1 MEPQVDPELTAA
13 IEASR
18 QDMYRQQNRQASQDN
33 FVDLTNDS
41 GDDSD
46 IEEVFPKSKSVVSS
60 ETEDGDEHEQ
70 LQRALAMSMEQD
82 AQSPKHATAPHE
94 VSAAS
99 TGSILGMNRKQMEE
113 ERLARLAKRKTGNS
127 LSESKVDDTTSK
139 RKANDTSSKRKAD
152 DTSSTLPSPVSRKLP
167 RTEPLPA
174 RHSVALANPFQD
186 APQASTAR
194 VRSQVCRQLATN
206 APNVD
211 IQPTSCSVA
220 QWPLGAV
227 KKTHI
232 AGFPRSGN
240 DITIE
245 EVIQR
250 GDLELGVFSSF
261 MWDMPW
267 LCSKFNNLTTR
278 IIFVMQA
285 NDEETREQYRQ
296 DVSHMPN
303 FRLCFPPM
311 EPQVFCMH
319 SKLLL
324 MFHPGY
330 LRIAVPSANLT
341 PTDWGEDRLMENTV
355 FLIDLPKLEV
365 PGAGKTPFYKELVY
379 FLQAEELHRNIIK
392 RLDEFD
398 FSETKR
404 YAFVHAVGGTSTEDN
419 WKRTGVSGLGRAV
432 KALGLET
439 NAPINVDYIASSLGN
454 INIPFLRSI
463 YLACKG
469 DNALLEYELR
479 TANKKKE
486 PRTEVEAINRECLDH
501 FRIYFPSDQT
511 VRAVHSNPKYSIGTI
526 CLNPAWWSGANFP
539 RDKVRDC
546 VSERGVLMHNKIAF
560 VHPSTPI
567 DMPDKKECRGWA
579 YVGSANLS
587 ESAWGRIV
595 KDTKTKQL
603 KISCRNWE
611 CGVIVPI
618 INEKKTGEKDKGP
631 ETHGTA
637 PSASLPVEI
646 FTDTVPVPIKV
657 PAVPLSEHRKPFFFG
672 V

>member
-1 MEPQVDPELTAA
+1 MEPLVDPELAA
-13 IEASR
+13 AVEASR
-18 QDMYRQQNRQASQDN
+18 QDMYRQQNRHPSSQASQASQDN

-46 IEEVFPKSKSVVSS
+46 IEEVFPKSKSVVNS
-60 ETEDGDEHEQ
+60 ESEDDEHEQ
-70 LQRALAMSMEQD
+70 LQRALAMSMEPTETQAPD
-82 AQSPKHATAPHE
+82 NAQTLKNATAPRE
-94 VSAAS
+94 DSVTSA
-99 TGSILGMNRKQMEE
+99 GSILGMNRKQMEE
-113 ERLARLAKRKTGNS
+113 ERLARLAKRK
-127 LSESKVDDTTSK
+127 
-139 RKANDTSSKRKAD
+139 AD
-152 DTSSTLPSPVSRKLP
+152 DTSSTPPSQPSQKLP
-167 RTEPLPA
+167 RTEPLPV
-174 RHSVALANPFQD
+174 RNPVALRNPFQS
-186 APQASTAR
+186 APQANMVR
-194 VRSQVCRQLATN
+194 VKSRTEVCRQLASN
-206 APNVD
+206 APDIN
-211 IQPTSCSVA
+211 IQPTSRSVA

-232 AGFPRSGN
+232 TGFPRSGN
-240 DITIE
+240 EITIE

-250 GDLELGVFSSF
+250 DDLELGVFSSF
-261 MWDMPW
+261 LWDMPW
-267 LCSKFNNLTTR
+267 LYSKFNNSTR
-278 IIFVMQA
+278 ILFVMQA

-296 DVSHMPN
+296 DISSMPN

-365 PGAGKTPFYKELVY
+365 PDAGKTPFYKELVY
-379 FLQAEELHRNIIK
+379 FLQASDLHRNIIK
-392 RLDEFD
+392 KLDGFD

-404 YAFVHAVGGTSTEDN
+404 YAFVHTVGGTNTEDK
-419 WKRTGVSGLGRAV
+419 WQRTGFSGLGRAI
-432 KALGLET
+432 KTLGLET
-439 NAPINVDYIASSLGN
+439 TAPINVDYVASSLGN
-454 INIPFLRSI
+454 LNTPFLRSI

-469 DNALLEYELR
+469 DNALLDYELR

-486 PRTEVEAINRECLDH
+486 PRTEVEAYNQECLDH
-501 FRIYFPSDQT
+501 FRVYFPSDKT
-511 VRAVHSNPKYSIGTI
+511 ASDVHSNAKNAIGTI
-526 CLNPAWWSGANFP
+526 CFNPAWWSGANFP
-539 RDKVRDC
+539 RNTLRDC
-546 VSERGVLMHNKIAF
+546 VSERGVLMHNKLAF

-567 DMPDKKECRGWA
+567 EMPDNKECRGWA

-595 KDTKTKQL
+595 KDPKTKQL
-603 KISCRNWE
+603 KMNCRNWE

-618 INEKKTGEKDKGP
+618 ISEKETEKKDKGP

-637 PSASLPVEI
+637 PSAPLPVEV
-646 FTDTVPVPIKV
+646 FNDTVPIPMRV
-657 PAVPLSEHRKPFFFG
+657 PAVPLSETRRPFFFG
-672 V
+672 I

>member
-1 MEPQVDPELTAA
+1 MKPLVDPELAA
-13 IEASR
+13 AVEASR
-18 QDMYRQQNRQASQDN
+18 RDMYRQQNRHPASQASN

-41 GDDSD
+41 GNDSD

-60 ETEDGDEHEQ
+60 ETEDDHEHEQ
-70 LQRALAMSMEQD
+70 LQRALAMSMEPND
-82 AQSPKHATAPHE
+82 RTKTPEHAPPIKHASAPHGDSV
-94 VSAAS
+94 VSA
-99 TGSILGMNRKQMEE
+99 GSLLGMNRKQMEE
-113 ERLARLAKRKTGNS
+113 ERLARLAKRK
-127 LSESKVDDTTSK
+127 
-139 RKANDTSSKRKAD
+139 AD
-152 DTSSTLPSPVSRKLP
+152 DSSSTPPSQTSRKLP
-167 RTEPLPA
+167 RTEPLPVQ
-174 RHSVALANPFQD
+174 HPVALRNPFQS
-186 APQASTAR
+186 APQVSTAR
-194 VRSQVCRQLATN
+194 VRSRTEVCRQLASN
-206 APNVD
+206 SPNIN
-211 IQPTSCSVA
+211 IQPTSRSVA

-232 AGFPRSGN
+232 TGFPRSGN
-240 DITIE
+240 EITIE

-250 GDLELGVFSSF
+250 DDLELGVFSSF
-261 MWDMPW
+261 LWDMPW
-267 LCSKFNNLTTR
+267 LYSKFNNSTTR
-278 IIFVMQA
+278 ILFVMQA

-296 DVSHMPN
+296 DVSNMPN

-355 FLIDLPKLEV
+355 FLIDLPKLDV
-365 PGAGKTPFYKELVY
+365 PEAGKTPFYEELVY
-379 FLQAEELHRNIIK
+379 FLQASELHRNIIK
-392 RLDEFD
+392 KLDEFD

-404 YAFVHAVGGTSTEDN
+404 YAFVHTIGGTNTEGK
-419 WKRTGVSGLGRAV
+419 WQRTGSSGLGRAV

-454 INIPFLRSI
+454 INTPFLRSI

-469 DNALLEYELR
+469 DNALLDYELR

-486 PRTEVEAINRECLDH
+486 PRTEVEAYNQECLDH
-501 FRIYFPSDQT
+501 FRVYFPSDETAQD
-511 VRAVHSNPKYSIGTI
+511 VHSNAKHAIGTI
-526 CLNPAWWSGANFP
+526 CFNPAWWSGANFP
-539 RDKVRDC
+539 RDTLRDC
-546 VSERGVLMHNKIAF
+546 VSERGVLMHNKLAF

-567 DMPDKKECRGWA
+567 EMPDNKECRGWA

-595 KDTKTKQL
+595 KDPKTKQL
-603 KISCRNWE
+603 KMNCRNWE

-618 INEKKTGEKDKGP
+618 INEKKTEKKDKGP
-631 ETHGTA
+631 ETNGPV
-637 PSASLPVEI
+637 PSAPLPVEV
-646 FTDTVPVPIKV
+646 FRDTVPVPMRV
-657 PAVPLSEHRKPFFFG
+657 PAVPLSESRRPFFFG

>member
-1 MEPQVDPELTAA
+1 MMEPLVDLELTAA

-18 QDMYRQQNRQASQDN
+18 QDMSRQQNRHPSSQASQDN

-41 GDDSD
+41 GSDSD

-60 ETEDGDEHEQ
+60 ESEDDEQ
-70 LQRALAMSMEQD
+70 LQRALAMSMEPNEETKAPEDPQ
-82 AQSPKHATAPHE
+82 PIKHATAPHE
-94 VSAAS
+94 VSVPSAVS
-99 TGSILGMNRKQMEE
+99 LLSMNRKQMEE
-113 ERLARLAKRKTGNS
+113 ERLARLAKRK
-127 LSESKVDDTTSK
+127 
-139 RKANDTSSKRKAD
+139 AD
-152 DTSSTLPSPVSRKLP
+152 DTSSPPTAQVSRKIP
-167 RTEPLPA
+167 RTHPLPERHPINA
-174 RHSVALANPFQD
+174 RGPFQSG
-186 APQASTAR
+186 PQASTAR
-194 VRSQVCRQLATN
+194 VRSRTEVCRQFASNATN
-206 APNVD
+206 IN
-211 IQPTSCSVA
+211 IQPTSRSVA

-232 AGFPRSGN
+232 TGFPRTGSE
-240 DITIE
+240 ITIE

-250 GDLELGVFSSF
+250 DDLELGVFSSF
-261 MWDMPW
+261 LWDMPW
-267 LCSKFNNLTTR
+267 LYSKFNNSYTR

-285 NDEETREQYRQ
+285 TDEETREQYRQ
-296 DVSHMPN
+296 DVSNMPN

-355 FLIDLPKLEV
+355 FLIDLPRLEV
-365 PGAGKTPFYKELVY
+365 PDDGKTPFYKELVY
-379 FLQAEELHRNIIK
+379 FLQASDLHRNIIK
-392 RLDEFD
+392 KLDEFD

-404 YAFVHAVGGTSTEDN
+404 YAFVHTVGGTNTDGN
-419 WKRTGVSGLGRAV
+419 WQRTGFSGLGRAI
-432 KALGLET
+432 KTLGLET

-454 INIPFLRSI
+454 LNAPFLRSI

-469 DNALLEYELR
+469 DNALLDYELR

-486 PRTEVEAINRECLDH
+486 PPAEVIAHNQECLDH
-501 FRIYFPSDQT
+501 FRIYFPSDET
-511 VRAVHSNPKYSIGTI
+511 ARDVHPNAKNAIGTI
-526 CLNPAWWSGANFP
+526 CFNPAWWSGTNFP
-539 RDKVRDC
+539 RDTLRDC
-546 VSERGVLMHNKIAF
+546 VSERGVFMHNKLAF

-567 DMPDKKECRGWA
+567 DMPDNKECHGWA

-595 KDTKTKQL
+595 KDPKTKKL
-603 KISCRNWE
+603 KMNCRNWE
-611 CGVIVPI
+611 CGVVVPI
-618 INEKKTGEKDKGP
+618 IREKKTEEKGKGP
-631 ETHGTA
+631 GTHGIIPPA
-637 PSASLPVEI
+637 PLPVDV
-646 FTDTVPVPIKV
+646 FRDTVPVPMRV
-657 PAVPLSEHRKPFFFG
+657 PAVPLSEHRRPFFFG

>member
-1 MEPQVDPELTAA
+1 MEPLVDPELAA
-13 IEASR
+13 AVEASR
-18 QDMYRQQNRQASQDN
+18 QDMYRQQNRHPSSQASQDN

-41 GDDSD
+41 GNDSD

-60 ETEDGDEHEQ
+60 ETEGDLEHEQ
-70 LQRALAMSMEQD
+70 LQRALAMSMEPNDEANPPENEQP
-82 AQSPKHATAPHE
+82 AKHATTPHA
-94 VSAAS
+94 VSVAS
-99 TGSILGMNRKQMEE
+99 AGSLLTMNRKQMEE
-113 ERLARLAKRKTGNS
+113 ERLARLAKRK
-127 LSESKVDDTTSK
+127 
-139 RKANDTSSKRKAD
+139 AD
-152 DTSSTLPSPVSRKLP
+152 DNSSSPPSQVSRKVP

-174 RHSVALANPFQD
+174 RHSAALRNPFQS

-194 VRSQVCRQLATN
+194 VKSRTEVCRQLASN
-206 APNVD
+206 APNIN
-211 IQPTSCSVA
+211 IQPTSRSVA

-232 AGFPRSGN
+232 TGFPRSGN
-240 DITIE
+240 EITIE

-250 GDLELGVFSSF
+250 DDLELGVFSSF
-261 MWDMPW
+261 LWDMPW
-267 LCSKFNNLTTR
+267 LYSKFNNSTTR

-296 DVSHMPN
+296 DVSDMPN

-365 PGAGKTPFYKELVY
+365 PDAGKTPFYKELVY
-379 FLQAEELHRNIIK
+379 FLQATELHRNIIK
-392 RLDEFD
+392 KLDDFD

-404 YAFVHAVGGTSTEDN
+404 YAFVHTVGGTNTDEK
-419 WKRTGVSGLGRAV
+419 WQRTGFSGLGRAV
-432 KALGLET
+432 KTLGLET

-454 INIPFLRSI
+454 INTPFLRSI

-469 DNALLEYELR
+469 DNAILDYELR
-479 TANKKKE
+479 AANKKKE
-486 PRTEVEAINRECLDH
+486 PRTEVEAHNQECLDH
-501 FRIYFPSDQT
+501 FRVYFPSDET
-511 VRAVHSNPKYSIGTI
+511 VRDVHSNPKYAIGTI
-526 CLNPAWWSGANFP
+526 CFNPAWWSSANFP
-539 RDKVRDC
+539 RDTLRDC
-546 VSERGVLMHNKIAF
+546 VSERGVLMHNKLAF

-567 DMPDKKECRGWA
+567 EMPDNKECRGWA

-595 KDTKTKQL
+595 KDPKTKQL
-603 KISCRNWE
+603 KMNCRNWE

-618 INEKKTGEKDKGP
+618 INEKKTEEKGKGR
-631 ETHGTA
+631 ETQGTV
-637 PSASLPVEI
+637 PSAPLPVEI
-646 FTDTVPVPIKV
+646 FKDTVPVPIRV